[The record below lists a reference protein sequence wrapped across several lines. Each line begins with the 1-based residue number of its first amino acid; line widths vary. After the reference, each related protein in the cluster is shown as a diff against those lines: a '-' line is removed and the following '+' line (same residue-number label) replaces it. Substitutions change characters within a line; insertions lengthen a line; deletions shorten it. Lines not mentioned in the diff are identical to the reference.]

1 MSNQSFRWAW
11 CAVVVIFCL
20 VVVQSDAD
28 VAESALNDIEHKSRA
43 LSGLASIV
51 PPHSGLAS
59 FIAGKPLSYA
69 DLGESTSEG
78 KVAAKLSNYMTR
90 LKGEQEK
97 CPKSELRCPSTNA
110 ADSKPTE
117 TTAGYGSATATYE
130 AKTKKY
136 RQKEKKRWNKM
147 KAGMNRRQVMRK
159 KAKARL
165 EKVMAQRKV
174 ARKKEK
180 KCWNKMKAG
189 MNRRQAMR
197 KKAKARL
204 EKVMAQRKVARK
216 RQREALMSRMKVVKA
231 MKTQIKAYKAMA
243 EAPKGGAAELAES
256 RGGSAAPAE
265 KKKAAMAE
273 IAKAAAAVAKAE
285 ESGKSASKTANE
297 AQKAQTA
304 AETEMERADVQAQKD
319 EAAADMDGSAPAFSL
334 NSTFATQK
342 PASDGLPVSEDAA
355 TSCLTQITVA
365 GKISKKHPDGKRKH
379 KNTCTS
385 CKPNHALVLR
395 YHKSMAGSCVARYAN
410 SKPVNACTEVNKD
423 TYTADLTSADT
434 KNIICTKVVTVRQTL
449 AIWNMGRSSDPRR
462 EFFKSVSNGK
472 MGTIKIMGRSLV
484 TDFSSVTN
492 VTELLDPTDFSN
504 VTNVTDVSS
513 LKVTNVT
520 DVDPSAKSKSRP
532 GLNAYVHCRVW
543 KQTLCM
549 GGKCDVKKEIECDR
563 VCAADSHLEG
573 EGSESSC
580 SKDLCNFQDV
590 PLCKET
596 SLIA

>member
-1 MSNQSFRWAW
+1 MGQTWIAIACLTWAVMSNQSFRWAW

-43 LSGLASIV
+43 LSGLASTV

-174 ARKKEK
+174 ARK
-180 KCWNKMKAG
+180 
-189 MNRRQAMR
+189 RH
-197 KKAKARL
+197 
-204 EKVMAQRKVARK
+204 
-216 RQREALMSRMKVVKA
+216 REALMSRMKVVKA

-285 ESGKSASKTANE
+285 ESGKTASKTANE

-319 EAAADMDGSAPAFSL
+319 EAAADMDGSAPAFSF

>member
-1 MSNQSFRWAW
+1 MGQTWIAIACLTWAVMSNQSFRWAW

-28 VAESALNDIEHKSRA
+28 VTESTLNDIEHKSRA
-43 LSGLASIV
+43 LSGLASTV

-147 KAGMNRRQVMRK
+147 KAGINRRQVMRK

-174 ARKKEK
+174 ARK
-180 KCWNKMKAG
+180 
-189 MNRRQAMR
+189 RH
-197 KKAKARL
+197 
-204 EKVMAQRKVARK
+204 
-216 RQREALMSRMKVVKA
+216 REALMSRMKVVKA

-319 EAAADMDGSAPAFSL
+319 EAAADQDGSAPAFSF

-355 TSCLTQITVA
+355 TSCLTQITVV
-365 GKISKKHPDGKRKH
+365 GKISQKHPDGKRKH
-379 KNTCTS
+379 TNTCTS